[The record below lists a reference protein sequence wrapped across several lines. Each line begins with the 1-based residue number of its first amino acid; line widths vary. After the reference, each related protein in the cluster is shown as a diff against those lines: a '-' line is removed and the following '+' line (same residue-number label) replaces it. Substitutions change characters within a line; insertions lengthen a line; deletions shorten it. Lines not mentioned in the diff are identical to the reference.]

1 MDHLRKQLAW
11 SKKQTSYAWGKYY
24 ESQTERQVV
33 HIHHYETLT
42 EVVDSDT
49 TPQFVID
56 ELKELM
62 IQMKKEIEC
71 PVCLSVIQPENIGFT
86 KCGHKYCKE
95 CLEQLKITTKKCA
108 LCQRKIA

>member
-1 MDHLRKQLAW
+1 MEQLRNKLAW

-24 ESQTERQVV
+24 ESQSENQGVHINHFEYLTQVV
-33 HIHHYETLT
+33 ER
-42 EVVDSDT
+42 DT

-56 ELKELM
+56 ELKDLM
-62 IQMKKEIEC
+62 IQLKKEIEC

-95 CLEQLKITTKKCA
+95 CLEQLKLTTKKCA
-108 LCQRKIA
+108 MCNRKIA